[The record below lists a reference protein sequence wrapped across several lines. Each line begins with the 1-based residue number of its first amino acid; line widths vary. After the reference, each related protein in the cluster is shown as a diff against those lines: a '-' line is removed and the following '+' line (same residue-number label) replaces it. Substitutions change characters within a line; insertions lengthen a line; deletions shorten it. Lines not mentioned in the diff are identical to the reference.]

1 MQKVPLVIPAMALS
15 AGIWITGKWLANKN
29 IEIIAVL
36 VIAGCWLLIYA
47 MYRKYHFNSLLNI
60 TILWIITGMLIG
72 AYMFPATYTNN
83 FQNIKYISGTII
95 TPIKQ
100 SSNQRYRFDI
110 KVDSPSTHQHKIRI
124 YATANTSVSESP
136 LSVGDKVQIQGKYRP
151 LAIADTNHFI
161 IYLIQ
166 QGFIATCKADTI
178 KIIQKQTPFWENVR
192 QKISNVLNTACNN
205 PASENLLRGLLLGD
219 QQLIS
224 EDIRSFFN
232 GTGAAHIL
240 SVSGFHVSLLIQL
253 MLLVMT
259 QLRIIIRQIKI
270 AYILMIIILLLFIPL
285 TGYQPATIRAVIMG
299 IGVLLANILYRPV
312 NYINLLALAVII
324 MLVIEPLFIYNIG
337 FQLSCLAMIGLL
349 VYLPFLFPFQHSEN
363 LSASQWLWHQ
373 CLQWCEAA
381 LVAQL
386 ITLPTVVYYFHQFPT
401 YFLFATVPIMILSL
415 FCTYL
420 GFSYLIIGY
429 IPLIAGL
436 AGTVLCYATDLL
448 IRSAAFFSSLPHA
461 IISPLV
467 LSEIGCSCL
476 NTLILLTAVTIYE
489 SYPQKF
495 IISSQA

>member
-1 MQKVPLVIPAMALS
+1 MQKAPLIIPAMALS
-15 AGIWITGKWLANKN
+15 AGIWITGKWLLGKN
-29 IEIIAVL
+29 IEIIAIL
-36 VIAGCWLLIYA
+36 VIVGCWLLIYTI
-47 MYRKYHFNSLLNI
+47 YKKYDLNSLLNI
-60 TILWIITGMLIG
+60 SILWIITGIIIG
-72 AYMFPATYTNN
+72 AHMFPVIHITD
-83 FQNIKYISGTII
+83 FENIKHISGTII

-110 KVDSPSTHQHKIRI
+110 KVDSPATHQHKIRI
-124 YATANTSVSESP
+124 YATANTSVSGLP
-136 LSVGDKVQIQGKYRP
+136 LSVGDKVRIQGKYRP
-151 LAIADTNHFI
+151 IAITDTNNFM

-166 QGFIATCKADTI
+166 KGFIATCKADTI
-178 KIIQKQTPFWENVR
+178 TIIQKQTPFWEDVR
-192 QKISNVLNTACNN
+192 QKMSSILNSTCNN
-205 PASENLLRGLLLGD
+205 PSGENLLRGLLLGD

-224 EDIRSFFN
+224 EDIRNFFN

-253 MLLVMT
+253 MLLVT
-259 QLRIIIRQIKI
+259 TRLRIIIRQIKV
-270 AYILMIIILLLFIPL
+270 AYVLMIIILLLFIPL

-299 IGVLLANILYRPV
+299 ILVLLANILYRPT

-324 MLVIEPLFIYNIG
+324 MLLIDPLFIYDIG

-349 VYLPFLFPFQHSEN
+349 VYQPFLFPSQYTDN
-363 LSASQWLWHQ
+363 LSAYQFLWHQ

-381 LVAQL
+381 VVAQL
-386 ITLPTVVYYFHQFPT
+386 ITLPTVIYYFHQFPT
-401 YFLFATVPIMILSL
+401 YFLIATIPIMILSI

-420 GFSYLIIGY
+420 GFCYLIIAY
-429 IPLIAGL
+429 IPFIAGL

-448 IRSAAFFSSLPHA
+448 IRSAALFSSLPNA
-461 IISPLV
+461 IISPLI

-476 NTLILLTAVTIYE
+476 NTLILLTAITIYE